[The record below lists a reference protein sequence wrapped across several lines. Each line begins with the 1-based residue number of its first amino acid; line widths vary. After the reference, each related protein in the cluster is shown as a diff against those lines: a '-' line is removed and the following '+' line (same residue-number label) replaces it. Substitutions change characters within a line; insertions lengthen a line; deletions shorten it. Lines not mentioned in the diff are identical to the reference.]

1 MIQFAVQGRMLEFF
15 GMRQRHVLKLPRYP
29 SGNPR
34 IDAGMVNNDGM
45 YRLADSMTNSFK
57 FALVSPL
64 PSWVRYG

>member
-1 MIQFAVQGRMLEFF
+1 MGCDK
-15 GMRQRHVLKLPRYP
+15 GMSSSCLV
-29 SGNPR
+29 NPR